1 MAGGRWY
8 LPSARGDG
16 AGFAGVGRSAVRWRE
31 RPLPLAES
39 QSCIVASI
47 ASQRT
52 WPVHSDLACGT
63 GAESLCTT
71 SPGAA
76 ADGDPNMPPGAL
88 PATRVSMP
96 VLSCTGRAM
105 GPGA

>member
-1 MAGGRWY
+1 
-8 LPSARGDG
+8 
-16 AGFAGVGRSAVRWRE
+16 
-31 RPLPLAES
+31 
-39 QSCIVASI
+39 
-47 ASQRT
+47 
-52 WPVHSDLACGT
+52 LACGT

-71 SPGAA
+71 LPGAA